1 MYKQF
6 RDYGRYKGQIS
17 DELLNNSVVE
27 TRKLIFRI
35 RKIIGKNTLYFSTNC
50 VDEKNNNL
58 SNHWRRIIQEVSGY
72 PLSKPSEVIL
82 EMKKN
87 GEDVMHEDGGH
98 LNDYGNNIYGKLIS
112 EEFLKILQN
121 AGN

>member
-1 MYKQF
+1 
-6 RDYGRYKGQIS
+6 
-17 DELLNNSVVE
+17 
-27 TRKLIFRI
+27 
-35 RKIIGKNTLYFSTNC
+35 
-50 VDEKNNNL
+50 
-58 SNHWRRIIQEVSGY
+58 
-72 PLSKPSEVIL
+72 
-82 EMKKN
+82 MKKN